1 MADLPP
7 TATTHEDDQEHSYS
21 YYPRR
26 WPWAVI
32 GAVAVLA
39 GVGGLYWSGILHFR
53 STHQTKVSAV
63 SDANPM
69 VQACASAE
77 SGDRWNPQFEP
88 RSLTLGCYTTGS
100 PQVDGIVWQ
109 LWDSPYEGFTH
120 VAVGTGELTV
130 NTCTPN
136 CHIGPPYNNLATQQV
151 QVILSNPI
159 VDRGVRIWGTLS
171 LMTTANNGVLLS
183 GVDST
188 YSIPADGTKSPAVPA
203 N

>member
-1 MADLPP
+1 MVDPP
-7 TATTHEDDQEHSYS
+7 NANTHQDDQEVSYS

-32 GAVAVLA
+32 GAVTVLA

-88 RSLTLGCYTTGS
+88 RSLTLGCYMTNQS

-109 LWDSPYEGFTH
+109 LWDSSYEGFAH
-120 VAVGTGELTV
+120 VAVGIGELTI

-136 CHIGPPYNNLATQQV
+136 CHIGPPDNNLATQQV
-151 QVILSNPI
+151 QVIWVRLRWSDEPSGSSWHRS
-159 VDRGVRIWGTLS
+159 VDVACLVDPVA
-171 LMTTANNGVLLS
+171 LPAEVELPVVLE
-183 GVDST
+183 V
-188 YSIPADGTKSPAVPA
+188 AVA
-203 N
+203 A